1 MNESYE
7 RDLDL
12 NLLRVLVLVAEE
24 GSVTRAAARLYVT
37 QPAVSAAL
45 SRLERAVGV
54 PLFERQGR
62 SVVLT
67 GRGRRLVDESKP
79 HLRALLDAA
88 LLPPVFDPSTST
100 RTFRIGVSDDVELTL
115 LPHLIKRLSKVAPG
129 VRLIVTSLQFRTVID
144 ALISDSIDVAVTV
157 ADDAPASIARE
168 ALAPGS
174 FVCLFDERYA
184 PWHKG
189 HKSRLTPANY
199 LAANH
204 VVVSYN
210 GDTRGIVEDALG
222 LQRRVACSVPRFG
235 QVGAIVHGTALLAT
249 IPTRVADVFL
259 RHHRHLKTTTL
270 PFVLP
275 TASLEMLWPRARS
288 DDDGHAWL
296 REVVRQESAV
306 AHTP

>member
-12 NLLRVLVLVAEE
+12 NLIRVLVLVAEE

-45 SRLERAVGV
+45 ARLQQAVGAA
-54 PLFERQGR
+54 LFERQGR
-62 SVVLT
+62 QLVLT
-67 GRGRRLVDESKP
+67 ARGRRLVDEAKP

-88 LLPPVFDPSTST
+88 LVPPAFEPRTST
-100 RTFRIGVSDDVELTL
+100 RTFRLGISDDVELTL
-115 LPHLIKRLSKVAPG
+115 LPHLIKRVAKAAPG
-129 VRLIVTSLQFRTVID
+129 VRIIVTSLQFRTVID
-144 ALISDSIDVAVTV
+144 ALVSDSIDVAVTV

-174 FVCLFDERYA
+174 FVCLFDGRHA
-184 PWHKG
+184 AWLKG
-189 HKSRLTPANY
+189 RRRLSQAQY
-199 LAANH
+199 FDASH

-235 QVGAIVHGTALLAT
+235 QVGAIVHGTPLLAT
-249 IPTRVADVFL
+249 VPARVAEVFV
-259 RHHRHLKTTTL
+259 RQHRHLKTTTL
-270 PFVLP
+270 PFPLP
-275 TASLEMLWPRARS
+275 TASLEMLWPRARG
-288 DDDGHAWL
+288 DDDGHTWL
-296 REVVRQESAV
+296 RELVRHESA
-306 AHTP
+306 AAYAS